1 MEKYAKKFL
10 IKMPDSF
17 GDGNGY
23 NIKIYKN
30 EKNAA
35 LLESNGETYEFEVL
49 AEITGNDFYSNKAVS
64 ARGGR
69 LLTLETER
77 KWLVK
82 IPENIG
88 DFPYHTIEQAY
99 LDPEKGFQGRIR
111 RWDDKYIYTE
121 KARTGS
127 SMTRIEN
134 ERELTE
140 EEYTRLKGHTILN
153 VIKKR
158 RYIIPYGGL
167 KFELDVFENNADE
180 GYALME
186 AELPDESTAV
196 ETPDFV
202 EIVKEVTDD
211 PYYTNRNL
219 AALDVIRLLTE

>member
-23 NIKIYKN
+23 SIKIYKN

-35 LLESNGETYEFEVL
+35 ILESNGETYGFEVL
-49 AEITGNDFYSNKAVS
+49 AEITGNDFYSDEAVS

-88 DFPYHTIEQAY
+88 DFPCHTIEQAY
-99 LDPEKGFQGRIR
+99 LNPEKGFQGRIR

-140 EEYTRLKGHTILN
+140 EEYARLKGHTILN
-153 VIKKR
+153 AIKKR

-180 GYALME
+180 GYGLME
-186 AELPDESTAV
+186 AELPDENTAA

-219 AALDVIRLLTE
+219 ASLDVIRLLTE

>member
-23 NIKIYKN
+23 SIKIYKN

-35 LLESNGETYEFEVL
+35 ILESNGETYGFEAI
-49 AEITGNDFYSNKAVS
+49 AEITGNDFYSDEAVS
-64 ARGGR
+64 SRGGR
-69 LLTLETER
+69 LLTLEIER

-82 IPENIG
+82 IPENIES
-88 DFPYHTIEQAY
+88 FPCHIIEQAY
-99 LDPEKGFQGRIR
+99 LNPEKGFQGRIR
-111 RWDDKYIYTE
+111 RWDDRYIYTE

-134 ERELTE
+134 ERELTG
-140 EEYTRLKGHTILN
+140 EEYARLKEHTILN
-153 VIKKR
+153 VVKKK

-167 KFELDVFENNADE
+167 TFELDVFENNDDKDY
-180 GYALME
+180 GLME
-186 AELPDESTAV
+186 AELPDESTAA
-196 ETPDFV
+196 EAPDFV
-202 EIVKEVTDD
+202 EIVKDVTDD

-219 AALDVIRLLTE
+219 AGFDRIRLLTE

>member
-10 IKMPDSF
+10 IKIPDSF

-35 LLESNGETYEFEVL
+35 ILESNGETYGFDVL
-49 AEITGNDFYSNKAVS
+49 AEITGNDFYSDEAVS

-82 IPENIG
+82 VPCDLSGFE
-88 DFPYHTIEQAY
+88 YHTIEQAY
-99 LDPEKGFQGRIR
+99 LNPEKGFQGRIR
-111 RWDDKYIYTE
+111 RWDDRYIYTE

-140 EEYTRLKGHTILN
+140 EEYVRLKEHTILN

-167 KFELDVFENNADE
+167 NFELDVFENNADE
-180 GYALME
+180 GYGLME

-196 ETPDFV
+196 ETPDFA

-211 PYYTNRNL
+211 PYYTNKNL
-219 AALDVIRLLTE
+219 ASQDIIRLLTE

>member
-10 IKMPDSF
+10 IKMPDSL

-35 LLESNGETYEFEVL
+35 ILESNGETYGFEVI
-49 AEITGNDFYSNKAVS
+49 AEVTGNYFYSDDGIYV
-64 ARGGR
+64 RGGR

-140 EEYTRLKGHTILN
+140 NEYMRLKGHTILN

-219 AALDVIRLLTE
+219 ASLDVIRLLTE

>member
-1 MEKYAKKFL
+1 MKEYSSKFL
-10 IKMPDSF
+10 IKMPNDL
-17 GDGNGY
+17 GGGNEY
-23 NIKIYKN
+23 KIKLYKN
-30 EKNAA
+30 EKKAA
-35 LLESNGETYEFEVL
+35 ILESDGGTYSFEVI
-49 AEITGNDFYSNKAVS
+49 AEVTGNDFYSDDSVS

-82 IPENIG
+82 IPANLA

-111 RWDDKYIYTE
+111 KWDDRYIYTE

-134 ERELTE
+134 EREIAR
-140 EEYTRLKGHTILN
+140 EEYERLKQHIILN
-153 VIKKR
+153 TIKKR

-167 KFELDVFENNADE
+167 TFELDVFENNADE
-180 GYALME
+180 GYGLME
-186 AELPDESTAV
+186 AELSDESTAV
-196 ETPDFV
+196 RLPDFV
-202 EIVKEVTDD
+202 EAIREVTDD

-219 AALDVIRLLTE
+219 ASLDRIKLLK

>member
-23 NIKIYKN
+23 SIKIYKN

-35 LLESNGETYEFEVL
+35 ILESNGETYGFEVL
-49 AEITGNDFYSNKAVS
+49 AEITGNDFYSDEAVS

-88 DFPYHTIEQAY
+88 DFPCHTIEQAY

-111 RWDDKYIYTE
+111 RWDDRYIYTE

-140 EEYTRLKGHTILN
+140 EEYMRLKGHTILN

-167 KFELDVFENNADE
+167 NFELDVFENNADRDY
-180 GYALME
+180 GLME
-186 AELPDESTAV
+186 AELPDENASV
-196 ETPDFV
+196 RLPDFV
-202 EIVKEVTDD
+202 EIVREVTDD
-211 PYYTNRNL
+211 PFYTNRNL
-219 AALDVIRLLTE
+219 ASLDMIRLLTE